1 MALPQPTVTE
11 SAIPGLFK
19 IGLVV
24 NAGGDDPRGSFR
36 EAWQAEKLTAV
47 GLPQFKPVQMNVA
60 ESTFGVVRGIHA
72 EPWEKYIHLAS
83 GTAFAAIVD
92 LRPDSAAFG
101 QVATFEL
108 DQSVALYVP
117 RGLGNS
123 YAVTS
128 PHAAYTYLVNE
139 HWRPDV
145 QYPSVAHDDPD
156 LAIAW
161 PVPAADRIVSEK
173 DRRNPSFAEFK
184 AGLDG

>member
-1 MALPQPTVTE
+1 MRLPLPTVSQT
-11 SAIPGLFK
+11 AIPGLLK
-19 IGLVV
+19 VDLVV
-24 NAGGDDPRGSFR
+24 NAGGDDPRGNFR
-36 EAWQAEKLTAV
+36 EAWQAEKMTAA
-47 GLPQFKPVQMNVA
+47 GLPPFTPVQMNVA
-60 ESTFGVVRGIHA
+60 ESTRGVIRGIHA

-83 GTAFAAIVD
+83 GTAFAVLVD
-92 LRPDSAAFG
+92 LRRDSAAFG

-128 PHAAYTYLVNE
+128 PQAAYTYLVNE

-145 QYPSVAHDDPD
+145 PYPSVAYDDPD

-161 PVPAADRIVSEK
+161 PVPEADRIISEK
-173 DRRNPSFAEFK
+173 DQRNPSFTEFK